1 MNMSIVMPAM
11 VNNATLS
18 IQLNTSTEAPLT
30 DSQDNRTE
38 TLQEYN
44 AVAPTYDWSPETQG
58 LILSSLNYGSLLT
71 PIPSGYVA
79 GVFGAKYVV
88 GAGLLISSVLNL
100 CIPLAA
106 DAGVTILIV
115 LRIIQ
120 GIAQVM
126 AITSQFSIWVRWAPP
141 LERNKLITISL
152 SGMVMG
158 CFIILLTGGLLSQTT
173 GWPYVFYIFGGMG
186 CIYSFLWFFL
196 VYENPMNHPFISTDE
211 KEYIMSSLT
220 QEGHSPGWSI
230 PIKAMIKSLPLW
242 AILLSTFTTYWRF
255 YIVTTY
261 SPTYMNSVLQD
272 NFRDTG
278 ILSAVPFL
286 ISFVSYLIGGQLVDY
301 LFSRKILRLI
311 TIRKVF
317 SVFGVLFPSGLLFS
331 LHWVKF
337 SHNITI
343 AFLML
348 SSAFGSFGE
357 IGVQINCMDIAPR
370 YAAFLRGVSQV
381 FSYTAGA
388 ISPTVAGYFISLDSE
403 FGWRNTFMLSAAIDI
418 VGLIFFLIFSQAE
431 IQDWAKEQMDTH
443 L

>member
-1 MNMSIVMPAM
+1 MGDISSDDNLNVVQAHTSKKGFCSVHYGLAFILHFCNICIYTQQMNMSIVMPAM

-44 AVAPTYDWSPETQG
+44 AV
-58 LILSSLNYGSLLT
+58 
-71 PIPSGYVA
+71 
-79 GVFGAKYVV
+79 
-88 GAGLLISSVLNL
+88 
-100 CIPLAA
+100 
-106 DAGVTILIV
+106 
-115 LRIIQ
+115 
-120 GIAQVM
+120 VM